1 MIAEFAQF
9 FVDGGFWMIPIAGV
23 SVVAVAVAAERIYA
37 LFFVYNTDGNALY
50 NKVLAAV
57 KNNQDSEAIQ
67 ICERLP
73 KAALARVLKG
83 ALLRADRGEDA
94 VSSGIEE
101 STLEVTPL
109 LLKRTGSLGG
119 LASLATLLGLLGTV
133 MGLIEAFK
141 VVAEAPA
148 DQKSALLT
156 SAIAVAMNTTAFG
169 LIVAIPVTM
178 VFMLLSGTTK
188 KIMDEIDLFSLK
200 LENTLSARKK

>member
-1 MIAEFAQF
+1 
-9 FVDGGFWMIPIAGV
+9 
-23 SVVAVAVAAERIYA
+23 
-37 LFFVYNTDGNALY
+37 
-50 NKVLAAV
+50 
-57 KNNQDSEAIQ
+57 
-67 ICERLP
+67 LP

>member
-1 MIAEFAQF
+1 MIAGFAQF
-9 FVDGGFWMIPIAGV
+9 FVDGGFWMVPIAGV
-23 SVVAVAVAAERIYA
+23 SVVALAVAVERIYA
-37 LFFVYNTDGNALY
+37 LMFVYNTDGNSLYAKVISAL
-50 NKVLAAV
+50 
-57 KNNQDSEAIQ
+57 KNNQDAEALQ

-83 ALLRADRGEDA
+83 AVMNADKGEDA
-94 VSSGIEE
+94 ISAGIEE
-101 STLEVTPL
+101 ATLEVTPL
-109 LLKRTGSLGG
+109 LVKRTGSLGG

-133 MGLIEAFK
+133 MGLIDAFK

-169 LIVAIPVTM
+169 LIIAIPVTM

-188 KIMDEIDLFSLK
+188 KIMDDMDVYSLK
-200 LENTLSARKK
+200 LENALRNRKK

>member
-1 MIAEFAQF
+1 M
-9 FVDGGFWMIPIAGV
+9 
-23 SVVAVAVAAERIYA
+23 
-37 LFFVYNTDGNALY
+37 
-50 NKVLAAV
+50 
-57 KNNQDSEAIQ
+57 
-67 ICERLP
+67 P

-83 ALLRADRGEDA
+83 GLINADRGEDA

-101 STLEVTPL
+101 ATLESTPL

-133 MGLIEAFK
+133 MGLIDAFK
-141 VVAEAPA
+141 TVAEAPA

-169 LIVAIPVTM
+169 LIAAIPVTI

-200 LENTLSARKK
+200 LENTLRARKK

>member
-1 MIAEFAQF
+1 MIAAFAQF
-9 FVDGGFWMIPIAGV
+9 FVDGGFWMVPIAGV
-23 SVVAVAVAAERIYA
+23 SVVALAVAVERIYA
-37 LFFVYNTDGNALY
+37 LMFVYNTDGNALY
-50 NKVLAAV
+50 AKVLNAL
-57 KNNQDSEAIQ
+57 KNNQDSEALQ

-83 ALLRADRGEDA
+83 AIANADKGEDA
-94 VSSGIEE
+94 ISSGIEE
-101 STLEVTPL
+101 ATLEVTPL
-109 LLKRTGSLGG
+109 LVKRTGSLGG

-169 LIVAIPVTM
+169 LIIAIPVTM

-188 KIMDEIDLFSLK
+188 KIMDDMDVYSLK
-200 LENTLSARKK
+200 LENLLRNRKK

>member
-1 MIAEFAQF
+1 MIAGFAQF
-9 FVDGGFWMIPIAGV
+9 FVDGGFWMVPIAGV
-23 SVVAVAVAAERIYA
+23 SVVALAVAVERIYA
-37 LFFVYNTDGNALY
+37 LMFVYNTDGNSLYAKVISAL
-50 NKVLAAV
+50 
-57 KNNQDSEAIQ
+57 KNNQDAEALQ

-83 ALLRADRGEDA
+83 AVMNADKGEDA
-94 VSSGIEE
+94 ISAGIEE
-101 STLEVTPL
+101 ATLEVTPL
-109 LLKRTGSLGG
+109 LVKRTGSLGG

-169 LIVAIPVTM
+169 LIIAIPVTM

-188 KIMDEIDLFSLK
+188 KIMDDMDVYSLK
-200 LENTLSARKK
+200 LENALRNRKK